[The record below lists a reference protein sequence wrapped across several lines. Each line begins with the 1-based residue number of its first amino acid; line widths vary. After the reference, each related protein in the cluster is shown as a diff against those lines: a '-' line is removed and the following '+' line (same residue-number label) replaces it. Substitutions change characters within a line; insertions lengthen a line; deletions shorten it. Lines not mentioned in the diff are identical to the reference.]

1 MKPNE
6 IRAELLLRGVRPSEI
21 ARKLKVGRAAIS
33 NVITGCGKSRRI
45 QEAIAEMIG
54 KTVEEIWPEKAA

>member
-1 MKPNE
+1 MSV
-6 IRAELLLRGVRPSEI
+6 VRPSEI

>member
-6 IRAELLLRGVRPSEI
+6 IRAALLLRDIRPIEI
-21 ARKLKVGRAAIS
+21 ARKLKVGRSAVC
-33 NVITGCGKSRRI
+33 NVITGYGKSRRI